1 VLAKEDKKNQLKK
14 QNRKKKINH
23 TKKSV
28 HSGAGTSGNW
38 ALFLKTLSQLIGAFP
53 WSETNA
59 KSLLRH

>member
-14 QNRKKKINH
+14 QKKDKLH
-23 TKKSV
+23 KKSV
-28 HSGAGTSGNW
+28 HSGATTGGNW
-38 ALFLKTLSQLIGAFP
+38 TLILEKLSQLIGACA